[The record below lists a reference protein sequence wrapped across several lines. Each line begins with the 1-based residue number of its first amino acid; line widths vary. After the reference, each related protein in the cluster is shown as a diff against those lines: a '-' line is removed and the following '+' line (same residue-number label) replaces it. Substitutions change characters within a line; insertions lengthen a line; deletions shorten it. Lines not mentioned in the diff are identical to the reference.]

1 MSNQRLVE
9 ASDYDPAQDR
19 HFVTALAR
27 GLEVLAAFR
36 PGEGTL
42 SNQQLAARTGLP
54 KSTVS
59 RLSYTLTR
67 LGYLAQDA
75 EQGGYR
81 PGLAA
86 ISLAGSLL
94 GSFDIRRVMAPLL
107 RDFSL
112 SHTISASLGLLDGTD
127 IVYLET
133 CRSQARV
140 SVQLSVGSRVPLAT
154 TAIGRACYAGL
165 PSSEQQRLNT
175 LLASRYGEEWPSHA
189 ARLQAACAQYQQQGF
204 CSSFGEFE
212 PDVMAVG
219 VALPPLGP
227 GQGAM
232 CLNAS
237 GPAFAFTPQDM
248 AGRIGPAL
256 LALRDQILPRTTG

>member
-1 MSNQRLVE
+1 MTNQSLADNVDFE
-9 ASDYDPAQDR
+9 PAQDR

-27 GLEVLAAFR
+27 GLQVLAAFR
-36 PGEGTL
+36 PGEGAL

-75 EQGGYR
+75 ETGGYR

-86 ISLAGSLL
+86 LSLAGGML
-94 GSFDIRRVMAPLL
+94 GSFDMRRVAAPLM
-107 RDFSL
+107 RAFSL
-112 SHTISASLGLLDGTD
+112 EHTISASLGLLDGTD

-165 PSSEQQRLNT
+165 PPAEQQALRS
-175 LLASRYGEEWPSHA
+175 LLKARYGEGWPTHE
-189 ARLQAACAQYQQQGF
+189 ARLAAACDEYRRYGF
-204 CSSFGEFE
+204 CTSFGEFE

-219 VALPPLGP
+219 VALPPLTA

-237 GPAFAFTPQDM
+237 GPAFAFDEKEM

-256 LALRDQILPRTTG
+256 LALRDQIMPRG